1 MLPCKCCSV
10 GLLQR
15 YNYVVSGVG
24 EKLSVLEEVSG
35 RLTELDDC
43 SRDLDSTLAR
53 LEERLEAHNN
63 LGSSAK
69 DPKYQDKIRVG

>member
-1 MLPCKCCSV
+1 
-10 GLLQR
+10 
-15 YNYVVSGVG
+15 VVSGVG

-69 DPKYQDKIRVG
+69 DPKYQDKIRVGE